1 MRWGRNLR
9 LSVRALTRSW
19 LRTALSVSGVAVGI
33 ASVVILIG
41 AGTGAERALRQALE
55 PLGENLLVV
64 NAARTQTSALR
75 GESRLFKTL
84 RIADWEAIE
93 RQIPG
98 ISRTAP
104 VAEIPMLARVG
115 GRLASIRVTG
125 TSASYQAARNFP
137 LVAGRFINDDDA
149 AGRRRVAVVGPKVV
163 EELFLGESPLGEVLL
178 LEGVPFRIVGVTRKK
193 GVVDGANEDELV
205 LVPVTTAMRRLRRVE
220 HLDRIYVQ
228 AESEEAIAAVRTDVA
243 NLLRDRHVTA
253 AGGSDDFLVKD
264 QTALIRSRQA
274 AGGSLSRIVSW
285 LSALAL
291 GLGGVGLLS
300 VSLLSVRERY
310 GEIGLRLA
318 VGGRPRDVLL
328 QFLTEAILI
337 SALGGLAGLAVGAA
351 GIMLGAALTRWPM
364 VLSWQGVV
372 YPLGIS
378 VAIAVLFGAY
388 PALRAARLDP
398 IEALNSR

>member
-1 MRWGRNLR
+1 
-9 LSVRALTRSW
+9 
-19 LRTALSVSGVAVGI
+19 
-33 ASVVILIG
+33 
-41 AGTGAERALRQALE
+41 
-55 PLGENLLVV
+55 
-64 NAARTQTSALR
+64 
-75 GESRLFKTL
+75 
-84 RIADWEAIE
+84 
-93 RQIPG
+93 
-98 ISRTAP
+98 
-104 VAEIPMLARVG
+104 
-115 GRLASIRVTG
+115 
-125 TSASYQAARNFP
+125 
-137 LVAGRFINDDDA
+137 
-149 AGRRRVAVVGPKVV
+149 
-163 EELFLGESPLGEVLL
+163 
-178 LEGVPFRIVGVTRKK
+178 
-193 GVVDGANEDELV
+193 
-205 LVPVTTAMRRLRRVE
+205 VE

-253 AGGSDDFLVKD
+253 AGGSDDFVVKD

-274 AGGSLSRIVSW
+274 AGGSLARIVRW
-285 LSALAL
+285 LSALTL